1 MMVVV
6 VMMVAMAAVSIE
18 GAVGAGGGGAA
29 CDIFD
34 SGGTPCVAAHS
45 TVRSLYRANTHA
57 LFQLKRSSDNATKD
71 VTPVETGFADF
82 ATQTEFCQG
91 ECGCV
96 PWQCGCG

>member
-18 GAVGAGGGGAA
+18 GAVGGGGGAA